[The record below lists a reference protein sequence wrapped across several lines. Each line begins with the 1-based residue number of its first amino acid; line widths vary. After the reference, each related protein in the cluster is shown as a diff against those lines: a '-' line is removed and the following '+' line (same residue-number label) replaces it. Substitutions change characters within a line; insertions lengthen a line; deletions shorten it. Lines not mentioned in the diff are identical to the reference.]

1 MKKLQDMLNQTSKSL
16 DSFTHPR
23 VSVAWQDRNL
33 VFQRVYNPSADLPT
47 DVVGKK
53 IEDFYDDKSHAS
65 EMSNIKRQVME
76 SGQPFQDVIT
86 VKLGGKKHIFDISIE
101 PTLSDD
107 GNIDGLMS
115 ITIDVT
121 DLMEAREQ
129 LHEANQRLVK
139 LLGEALD
146 DSPGSRRTPNHSL

>member
-1 MKKLQDMLNQTSKSL
+1 MLTQTSKSL

-23 VSVAWQDRNL
+23 VSVAWQDREL
-33 VFQRVYNPSADLPT
+33 VFRRVYSPIADLPV

-53 IEDFYDDKSHAS
+53 VEDFYDDKSHAHK
-65 EMSNIKRQVME
+65 MSGIKRQVIE
-76 SGQPFQDVIT
+76 SGRPYQDVIT

-101 PTLSDD
+101 PTHD
-107 GNIDGLMS
+107 GGSIDGLMT

-129 LHEANQRLVK
+129 LNEANQRLVK

-146 DSPGSRRTPNHSL
+146 DSPGSRRTMNSKL